1 MSRQTK
7 NYYKIISLVLLSGIL
22 LSFPVANSYSGFH
35 FGLAS
40 AIKAKGQ
47 DLKDEKEKKQAEDT
61 ASAAPN
67 NAPVISSLTS
77 NTVSVSA
84 GADAT
89 IACSASDQDNDS
101 LTYTWSAANGTL
113 SGTGSQVTWTA
124 PTASGS
130 YTIYCTVADGRSG
143 TTQQSITITVP
154 PSTTGYSQKCMS
166 IARDT
171 AGNMVIV
178 WIDSRNGAIDVYG
191 AKYNT
196 SGIKIWGDS
205 KLNQSVLI
213 SGVWEQYPK
222 VAIDSN
228 NNIYVSY
235 AVSTG
240 NLRLLK
246 FDTNGAL
253 LWDQQADSATVSA
266 EWCLHD
272 LAIDGSNNIYVIYQR
287 YGAQG
292 TGSYMSKFDTS
303 GTKLWGDKYSGVGN
317 DPCIAANGSYIYVAD
332 GYGAIARI
340 DANGDQL
347 MSAGIGSAVN
357 TRIVVDSVGNVC
369 ATYNTNFTVYYE
381 KYDTSGTRISGP
393 VLVSVA
399 GVMYLQKEFPSIAI
413 DSANNKYIVFRDR
426 YDTGSGYDIRLM
438 GAKLSDADAILWT
451 PGGVQLCR
459 NDFLEQSQA
468 KVVTDG
474 SGGLFAIWMDNRLN
488 AQNNL
493 YANKIPSAGTRA
505 WTNDLALY

>member
-1 MSRQTK
+1 MSHQMNK
-7 NYYKIISLVLLSGIL
+7 YQKIISLLLLSGSL
-22 LSFPVANSYSGFH
+22 LSFAVANSYAGFNL
-35 FGLAS
+35 GLAS
-40 AIKAKGQ
+40 AIKEKVQ
-47 DLKDEKEKKQAEDT
+47 ELKDEKEKQPAAITE
-61 ASAAPN
+61 SAAPN

-77 NTVSVSA
+77 NSVSVSA
-84 GADAT
+84 GSDAT
-89 IACSASDQDNDS
+89 IACSASDLDNDT

-113 SGTGSQVTWTA
+113 SGSGSQVTWTA
-124 PTASGS
+124 PSASGS
-130 YTIYCTVADGRSG
+130 YTVYCTVADGRTG

-154 PSTTGYSQKCMS
+154 PSSTSYSQKCMS

-196 SGIKIWGDS
+196 SGIKLWGDT

-213 SGVWEQYPK
+213 AGVWEQYPK
-222 VAIDSN
+222 VAIDSS

-246 FDTNGAL
+246 FDTNAAF

-272 LAIDGSNNIYVIYQR
+272 LAIDGSNGIYVIYQR
-287 YGAQG
+287 YGPQG
-292 TGSYMSKFDTS
+292 LGSYMSKFDTS

-317 DPCIAANGSYIYVAD
+317 DPCIAANGGYIYVASGD
-332 GYGAIARI
+332 GGMARI

-347 MSAGIGSAVN
+347 MSVGIGSAVN
-357 TRIVVDSVGNVC
+357 TRIAVDNVGNVC
-369 ATYNTNFTVYYE
+369 ATYNADFTVQYE
-381 KYDTSGTRISGP
+381 KYNTSGTRISGP

-399 GVMYLQKEFPSIAI
+399 GAMYLQKEYPSIAI

-438 GAKLSDADAILWT
+438 GVKLNDADTILWT
-451 PGGVQLCR
+451 QGGIQLCR

-468 KVVTDG
+468 KAATDG
-474 SGGLFAIWMDNRLN
+474 NGGLFAIWMDNRLN

-493 YANKIPSAGTRA
+493 YANKILSAGTRS